1 MSLGSEQS
9 AAIDGQ
15 ESDAWANVLAL
26 EKRVQEAENRICMQ
40 ALDGGQQ
47 FCCTICNAMCCFKCL
62 LSYISTNKLD
72 CINRCFHGNQDAV
85 KFCKPHTYIMCM
97 QESAKIKCH
106 ECGLILANADAFKK
120 HVCQKSISIGSN
132 SLAEKLAQI
141 KLAEKRAD

>member
-1 MSLGSEQS
+1 VQLTPADLPHLLTSADFVILSSSELF
-9 AAIDGQ
+9 ADYFTC
-15 ESDAWANVLAL
+15 
-26 EKRVQEAENRICMQ
+26 RICMQ

-47 FCCTICNAMCCFKCL
+47 FCCSVCNAMCCFKCL

-72 CINRCFHGNQDAV
+72 CINRCFNGNQDAV

-120 HVCQKSISIGSN
+120 HVCQNSMSAVPN
-132 SLAEKLAQI
+132 SLAEKLDKI